1 MPTLKKQIE
10 SKRRPVNL
18 TIREDILK
26 EAKDLNLNASQAAE
40 VGLVEAIKQ
49 ARETAWL
56 KENKK
61 EIQAHNKR
69 VENTGLLLTPNWKK
83 P

>member
-1 MPTLKKQIE
+1 MATLKKQIE

-26 EAKDLNLNASQAAE
+26 QAKDLNLNASQAAE

-56 KENKK
+56 KENQKAL
-61 EIQAHNKR
+61 QAHNER
-69 VENTGLLLTPNWKK
+69 VEKTGPLLTPNWKK